1 MLVRDKMEMLLIF
14 GLMASYKAHR
24 RQESVVAEPEE
35 FQPFDFR
42 ALGNSADNRPCR
54 SSNWRE
60 GYVPQNARLS
70 RNAVKTQK
78 QPSPF
83 AGVDLKAG
91 KTLYQIAQASLA
103 AAADLHP
110 KDGGPTPPSLVK
122 ILHQLGA
129 TCRSYRERYRQRR
142 QLMYLDDRELKDI
155 GITPEQAE
163 QEARKPIW
171 QD

>member
-1 MLVRDKMEMLLIF
+1 M
-14 GLMASYKAHR
+14 
-24 RQESVVAEPEE
+24 
-35 FQPFDFR
+35 
-42 ALGNSADNRPCR
+42 
-54 SSNWRE
+54 
-60 GYVPQNARLS
+60 
-70 RNAVKTQK
+70 KTQK

-142 QLMYLDDRELKDI
+142 QLMHLDDRELKDI